1 METINSIVRN
11 GKTIFPLTISGSEGN
26 IALLIKVIEKATKI
40 CEDK

>member
-1 METINSIVRN
+1 METITSIVRT

-26 IALLIKVIEKATKI
+26 IALLMKVIENATKI